1 MHNSNLFCIFVPE
14 NSMHSMKELKCPK
27 CGNIFTVDEA
37 DYALLLN
44 QVKNSE
50 FEAELARRVHELEQS
65 QKVRQEAE
73 RQAAQAKAEAD
84 RLRLQADQ
92 QQKLHELQSKI
103 DALNAQ
109 VQQADQQKEL
119 AVAQV
124 RQKATESYMAKE
136 QELAS
141 LRSQT
146 NAEIKALQDQVA
158 YYKDLKIKL
167 STKMVGET
175 LEQHCYNEFT
185 RISPLFPNAEFHKD
199 NDVVEGSKGDFVFR
213 DSSDDGVEY
222 ISIMFEMKNEN
233 DETATK
239 HKNQDFFA
247 KLDQDRQKKNCEYAV
262 LVSMLEPE
270 NDLYNSGIVTVTQ
283 NDKGE
288 RFEKMYVIRPQFFVP
303 LITLL
308 CQTSRKSLDAK
319 RELALIKQQQID
331 VTHFEEKLMAFKDG
345 FSRNVRLANDKFN
358 TAIEAIDTTIKQ
370 LMKVRENLVASGSY
384 LDKAEKKLDDVTIK
398 RLTYGNPTMKA
409 LFDEAKKDNTPE

>member
-1 MHNSNLFCIFVPE
+1 
-14 NSMHSMKELKCPK
+14 MKELKCPK

-37 DYALLLN
+37 DYAQLLN

-50 FEAELARRVHELEQS
+50 FEAELTRRIHEIEQT
-65 QKVRQEAE
+65 QKARQEAE
-73 RQAAQAKAEAD
+73 RQAAQARAEAD
-84 RLRLQADQ
+84 KARQEAQ
-92 QQKLHELQSKI
+92 QQLKLHELQSKI
-103 DALNAQ
+103 DSLLAQ
-109 VQQADQQKEL
+109 IQQADQQKEL
-119 AVAQV
+119 AVAQI

-136 QELAS
+136 QELS
-141 LRSQT
+141 TLRTQT
-146 NAEIKALQDQVA
+146 NAEIKALQEQVA

-283 NDKGE
+283 NDKGD
-288 RFEKMYVIRPQFFVP
+288 RFDKMYVIRPQFFVP

-319 RELALIKQQQID
+319 RELALIKQQQVD
-331 VTHFEEKLMAFKDG
+331 VTHFEEKLMTFKDG
-345 FSRNVRLANDKFN
+345 FTRNVRLANDKFN
-358 TAIEAIDTTIKQ
+358 TAIEEIENTIKH
-370 LMKVRENLVASGSY
+370 LTKVRDALLASGGY

-409 LFDEAKKDNTPE
+409 LFEQANKNNTSD

>member
-65 QKVRQEAE
+65 QKVRQDAE

-92 QQKLHELQSKI
+92 QLRIHELQAKI

-119 AVAQV
+119 AVAQI

-222 ISIMFEMKNEN
+222 VSIMFEMKNEN

-288 RFEKMYVIRPQFFVP
+288 RFDKMYVIRPQFFVP

-345 FSRNVRLANDKFN
+345 FTRNVRLANDKFN

-398 RLTYGNPTMKA
+398 RLTHGNPTMKA

>member
-1 MHNSNLFCIFVPE
+1 
-14 NSMHSMKELKCPK
+14 MKELKCPK

-37 DYALLLN
+37 DYASLLN

-92 QQKLHELQSKI
+92 QLRIHELQAKI

-222 ISIMFEMKNEN
+222 VSIMFEMKNEN

-288 RFEKMYVIRPQFFVP
+288 RFDKMYVIRPQFFVP

-345 FSRNVRLANDKFN
+345 FTRNVRLANDKFN

>member
-14 NSMHSMKELKCPK
+14 NSMHNMKELKCPK

-50 FEAELARRVHELEQS
+50 FEAELTRRVHELEQS
-65 QKVRQEAE
+65 QKVRQDAE

-119 AVAQV
+119 AVAQI

-136 QELAS
+136 QELAT
-141 LRSQT
+141 LRSQA

-213 DSSDDGVEY
+213 DSSEEGVEY
-222 ISIMFEMKNEN
+222 VSIMFEMKNEN

-288 RFEKMYVIRPQFFVP
+288 RFDKMYVIRPQFFVP

-331 VTHFEEKLMAFKDG
+331 VTHFEEKLMALKDG
-345 FSRNVRLANDKFN
+345 FTRNVRLANDKFN